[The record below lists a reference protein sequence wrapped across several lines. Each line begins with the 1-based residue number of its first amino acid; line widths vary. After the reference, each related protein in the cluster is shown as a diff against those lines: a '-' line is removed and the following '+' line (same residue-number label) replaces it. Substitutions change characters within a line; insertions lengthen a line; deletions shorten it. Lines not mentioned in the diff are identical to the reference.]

1 MIQEKENELIKKL
14 QTGKDYD
21 NPSVFSRFL
30 WLCCKLTDNY
40 VTMLVGMVLFL
51 AADSLIAFK
60 TTLLYCFGLF
70 LITVLKMFY
79 LSPRPFWVDPQ
90 IKVLFESSCN
100 FDYGS
105 PTTHLFNL
113 LFFYGY
119 SIFMYFLKYSEN
131 INWPLVYVLYSVLT
145 IVSFFVMYA

>member
-1 MIQEKENELIKKL
+1 MKL
-14 QTGKDYD
+14 LE
-21 NPSVFSRFL
+21 F
-30 WLCCKLTDNY
+30 CCEISDNY

-70 LITVLKMFY
+70 FITVLKMFY
-79 LSPRPFWVDPQ
+79 LSPRPFWVDPS
-90 IKVLFESSCN
+90 IKVLFQTACN

-105 PTTHLFNL
+105 PSTHIFNL

-131 INWPLVYVLYSVLT
+131 IYWPIVYLLYTFLVIFT
-145 IVSFFVMYA
+145 MMVMYA